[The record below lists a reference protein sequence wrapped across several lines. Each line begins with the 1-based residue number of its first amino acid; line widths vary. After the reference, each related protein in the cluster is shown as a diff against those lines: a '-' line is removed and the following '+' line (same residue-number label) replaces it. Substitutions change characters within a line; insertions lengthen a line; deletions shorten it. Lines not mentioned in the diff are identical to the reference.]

1 MSTIIAP
8 VRAED
13 KRIRGCRAFRKTQRY
28 TEHMK
33 LPPLNAVRAFDAA
46 ARHLNLRHAAG
57 DLFVTP
63 GAISQQVRQLEE
75 WLGVRLF
82 DRRARGVE
90 LTEAGAQFHAVVA
103 RSLRQIAQAAERLRP
118 ERNTVTVSVLP
129 SLGAR
134 WLVPRL
140 EEFTRAHPQV
150 QVRID
155 ASLDLAD
162 FDSDGVD
169 LAVRHVS
176 VAPTDLESIS
186 ICEELM
192 YPVCSPA
199 YFAAHVHRGRLAPQ
213 VRLLHEVSTR
223 ERFDYWERWL
233 AQQGYDDIDAARGLY
248 FSHEMLAADAA
259 ARGQGVTML
268 SHLLAAD
275 SIRRGELVLAASQSL
290 ATGKHFRLVWPPGAQ
305 REPARLFRDWL
316 AGAFAS
322 AVADAARV
330 LGPGGVSRSAA
341 SRAASTTPRP
351 APGAKRRR

>member
-1 MSTIIAP
+1 
-8 VRAED
+8 
-13 KRIRGCRAFRKTQRY
+13 
-28 TEHMK
+28 MK

-46 ARHLNLRHAAG
+46 ARHLNLRRAAG

-63 GAISQQVRQLEE
+63 GAISQQVRQLEQ

-90 LTEAGAQFHAVVA
+90 LTEAGVQFHAVVA

-140 EEFTRAHPQV
+140 DEFTRVHPQV

-155 ASLDLAD
+155 ASLELAD

-176 VAPTDLESIS
+176 VAPRDLEPIAL
-186 ICEELM
+186 CGELM

-199 YFAAHVHRGRLAPQ
+199 YLAGHVRRGRLVPG
-213 VRLLHEVSTR
+213 VRLLHEVSSR
-223 ERFDYWERWL
+223 ERIDHWEQWL
-233 AQQGYDDIDAARGLY
+233 AREGYDDIDPARGLY

-259 ARGQGVTML
+259 ARGQGVAML

-275 SIRRGELVLAASQSL
+275 SVRRGELVLASTRPL
-290 ATGKHFRLVWPPGAQ
+290 DTGKRFLIVWPPGSL
-305 REPARLFRDWL
+305 REPVRRFRDWL
-316 AGAFAS
+316 AGAFET
-322 AVADAARV
+322 AVAGAGATLDPGAGARRR
-330 LGPGGVSRSAA
+330 VSRSAA
-341 SRAASTTPRP
+341 SPGVSTVRRPARAA
-351 APGAKRRR
+351 KRAR

>member
-1 MSTIIAP
+1 
-8 VRAED
+8 
-13 KRIRGCRAFRKTQRY
+13 
-28 TEHMK
+28 MK

-46 ARHLNLRHAAG
+46 ARHLNLRRAAG

-63 GAISQQVRQLEE
+63 GAISQQVRQLEQ

-90 LTEAGAQFHAVVA
+90 LTEAGLQFHAAVA

-140 EEFTRAHPQV
+140 DEFTRAHPNL

-155 ASLDLAD
+155 ASLELAD

-176 VAPTDLESIS
+176 TVPRDLESID
-186 ICEELM
+186 ICGELM

-199 YFAAHVHRGRLAPQ
+199 YLAGHVRRGRLVPG
-213 VRLLHEVSTR
+213 VRLLHEVSSR
-223 ERFDYWERWL
+223 ERIDHWEQWL
-233 AQQGYDDIDAARGLY
+233 AREGCDDIDPARGLY

-259 ARGQGVTML
+259 ARGQGVAML

-275 SIRRGELVLAASQSL
+275 SVRRGELVLASTRPL
-290 ATGKHFRLVWPPGAQ
+290 DTGKRFLIVWPPGTL
-305 REPARLFRDWL
+305 REPVRLFRDWL
-316 AGAFAS
+316 ASAFVT
-322 AVADAARV
+322 AVADAAAT
-330 LGPGGVSRSAA
+330 LDPGAGARRRVSRSAA
-341 SRAASTTPRP
+341 SPAASTARRP
-351 APGAKRRR
+351 ARAAKRAR

>member
-1 MSTIIAP
+1 
-8 VRAED
+8 
-13 KRIRGCRAFRKTQRY
+13 
-28 TEHMK
+28 MK

-63 GAISQQVRQLEE
+63 GAISQQVRQLEQ
-75 WLGVRLF
+75 WLGLRLF

-90 LTEAGAQFHAVVA
+90 LTEAGRQFHAVVA

-140 EEFTRAHPQV
+140 DEFTRAHPQV

-155 ASLDLAD
+155 ASLELAD

-169 LAVRHVS
+169 LAVRQVGA
-176 VAPTDLESIS
+176 APRDLESS
-186 ICEELM
+186 AICDELM

-199 YFAAHVHRGRLAPQ
+199 YFAAHVRRGRLVPK
-213 VRLLHEVSTR
+213 VRLLHEVSSR
-223 ERFDYWERWL
+223 ERIDHWGTWL
-233 AQQGYDDIDAARGLY
+233 LQEGYDDIDAARGLY

-259 ARGQGVTML
+259 ARGQGVAML
-268 SHLLAAD
+268 GHLLAAD
-275 SIRRGELVLAASQSL
+275 AVQRGELVLASAQPL
-290 ATGKHFRLVWPPGAQ
+290 ATGKRFLIVWPPGAV
-305 REPARLFRDWL
+305 REPVRQFRDWL
-316 AGAFAS
+316 AAAFAA
-322 AVADAARV
+322 AVEAAAAALRA
-330 LGPGGVSRSAA
+330 GPPEGRRAAGTRPASTASKAGLSRSGA
-341 SRAASTTPRP
+341 SRAASTTRRP
-351 APGAKRRR
+351 APAAKRRR

>member
-1 MSTIIAP
+1 
-8 VRAED
+8 
-13 KRIRGCRAFRKTQRY
+13 
-28 TEHMK
+28 MK

-46 ARHLNLRHAAG
+46 ARHLNLRRAAG

-63 GAISQQVRQLEE
+63 GAISQQVRQLEQ

-90 LTEAGAQFHAVVA
+90 LTEAGVQFHAVVA

-140 EEFTRAHPQV
+140 DEFTRAHPQV

-155 ASLDLAD
+155 ASLELAD

-176 VAPTDLESIS
+176 VAPRDLESID
-186 ICEELM
+186 ICGELM

-199 YFAAHVHRGRLAPQ
+199 YLAAHLRRGRLAPG
-213 VRLLHEVSTR
+213 VRLLHEVSSR
-223 ERFDYWERWL
+223 ERTDHWERWL
-233 AQQGYDDIDAARGLY
+233 AREGYDDIDPARGFY

-259 ARGQGVTML
+259 ARGQGVAML

-275 SIRRGELVLAASQSL
+275 SVRRGELVLASTRPL
-290 ATGKHFRLVWPPGAQ
+290 DTGKRFLIVWPPGSL
-305 REPARLFRDWL
+305 REPVRLFRDWL
-316 AGAFAS
+316 AGAFET
-322 AVADAARV
+322 AVTGAAAM
-330 LGPGGVSRSAA
+330 LDPGAGARRRVSRPAA
-341 SRAASTTPRP
+341 TPAASTARRP
-351 APGAKRRR
+351 ARAAKRAR